1 MKRLFLNILTL
12 ALLLVLSCCN
22 HPHTES
28 NEIPFI
34 PVNHYFVRNDVTQY
48 HPVIIQHEKEFNQ
61 YFGTAAT
68 MERSP
73 APINFK
79 EKAVIAIILPPTSYD
94 TSIIPV
100 SFTCTPKPT
109 FSYRIEEKKQSRSYN
124 IVPCL
129 LAVVDKK
136 YTRDLIL
143 QQQ

>member
-28 NEIPFI
+28 NEIPFT
-34 PVNHYFVRNDVTQY
+34 PVDHYFVRNDVTQY

-79 EKAVIAIILPPTSYD
+79 EKAVIAIILPSFRYLLPAPPSPPSAIELKRRNKAEVITSYLVCLQWL
-94 TSIIPV
+94 I
-100 SFTCTPKPT
+100 
-109 FSYRIEEKKQSRSYN
+109 RSTHA
-124 IVPCL
+124 I
-129 LAVVDKK
+129 
-136 YTRDLIL
+136 
-143 QQQ
+143 